1 MSGVVSCQV
10 SGGERFQV
18 LSVRCLVL
26 SGVGWCQV
34 LSGVRC
40 QWSGVGRWCH
50 VSGGVRWCPV
60 SCGVMCQVSGV
71 SCKLSAVRLG
81 KTW

>member
-50 VSGGVRWCPV
+50 VSGGVRWW
-60 SCGVMCQVSGV
+60 CQVVSGV
-71 SCKLSAVRLG
+71 MWCHVSGVRC
-81 KTW
+81 